1 VIATGLG
8 AEEQKEER
16 KRRLQV
22 VPEGSEE
29 NMDIPTFLRRGK
41 SIDQFSDFRFHKAT
55 EPFPEVEERY
65 DVPTFMR
72 KQPD

>member
-1 VIATGLG
+1 VIPDDA
-8 AEEQKEER
+8 
-16 KRRLQV
+16 
-22 VPEGSEE
+22 EE